1 MTPLAPS
8 FQLLFSLSPP
18 VGGDPPET
26 QTQGL
31 KSTKHDP
38 EPRVSTCLKV
48 LPSTARLAVQI
59 LPQSSSRSTW
69 AQARERP
76 EPSPQAPESPLVAAG
91 TGGRGGGV
99 TARLLLPPP
108 RSSIHFPAP
117 PGTTPLFSWV
127 LVPST
132 PSNLNSPQQ
141 GDLGGQGLRHGPS
154 AAAQAA
160 QAVREGPR
168 SSGSHLRAGAAPLTP
183 RPPPRQEGGG
193 PAGAPAAG
201 IHLRGAPQ
209 LSPGL
214 SPPNLN
220 SPQQGDLGGQG
231 LRHSPSAVPQAAEA
245 VREGSRSS
253 GSHSRLARRCGAAH
267 PASSSTTGGGG
278 SAGAPAAG
286 NHFRGT
292 PPALTGPLAASQ
304 PAAVNFVGAP
314 KPTSDPP
321 GASRSGR
328 HLELL
333 FTGAAGSPYEGEPPA
348 FHRFAPTNFSTGPR
362 DTGAPCTA
370 FFRSF
375 GPQWL
380 RADDGGIQSTLRV
393 RPPS

>member
-8 FQLLFSLSPP
+8 FQLPFSLSPP
-18 VGGDPPET
+18 VGGDPSFRPGSKVN
-26 QTQGL
+26 QARPGTQGIHL
-31 KSTKHDP
+31 PQGVAFHRSARSPDFAAVQLALHPGSGSREAGAKP
-38 EPRVSTCLKV
+38 PGPRV
-48 LPSTARLAVQI
+48 PSCCCRDGGGAGA
-59 LPQSSSRSTW
+59 
-69 AQARERP
+69 
-76 EPSPQAPESPLVAAG
+76 SPLVFSLHSPPVFDSLPCPPGHHSAFQPGPGPQHAFRFKFPPAG
-91 TGGRGGGV
+91 GSWWPG
-99 TARLLLPPP
+99 PPP
-108 RSSIHFPAP
+108 RPQRSSASRP
-117 PGTTPLFSWV
+117 
-127 LVPST
+127 
-132 PSNLNSPQQ
+132 
-141 GDLGGQGLRHGPS
+141 GGQGGPPVLRVTLAPR
-154 AAAQAA
+154 AP
-160 QAVREGPR
+160 VRRR
-168 SSGSHLRAGAAPLTP
+168 SPCALLHDR
-183 RPPPRQEGGG
+183 RGG

-231 LRHSPSAVPQAAEA
+231 LRHGPSAAPQAAQA

-253 GSHSRLARRCGAAH
+253 GSHSHLARRCGAAH

-286 NHFRGT
+286 IHFRGT
-292 PPALTGPLAASQ
+292 PPASQ

-333 FTGAAGSPYEGEPPA
+333 FTGAAGSPYEGEPQA

-370 FFRSF
+370 FFRSL
-375 GPQWL
+375 GPRWL
-380 RADDGGIQSTLRV
+380 RADDGGVQSTLKV

>member
-18 VGGDPPET
+18 VGGDPSET
-26 QTQGL
+26 QT
-31 KSTKHDP
+31 
-38 EPRVSTCLKV
+38 
-48 LPSTARLAVQI
+48 
-59 LPQSSSRSTW
+59 
-69 AQARERP
+69 
-76 EPSPQAPESPLVAAG
+76 
-91 TGGRGGGV
+91 
-99 TARLLLPPP
+99 
-108 RSSIHFPAP
+108 
-117 PGTTPLFSWV
+117 
-127 LVPST
+127 
-132 PSNLNSPQQ
+132 Q

-154 AAAQAA
+154 AAPQAA
-160 QAVREGPR
+160 QAVREGP
-168 SSGSHLRAGAAPLTP
+168 
-183 RPPPRQEGGG
+183 
-193 PAGAPAAG
+193 
-201 IHLRGAPQ
+201 
-209 LSPGL
+209 
-214 SPPNLN
+214 
-220 SPQQGDLGGQG
+220 
-231 LRHSPSAVPQAAEA
+231 
-245 VREGSRSS
+245 RSS

-267 PASSSTTGGGG
+267 PAPPSTTGGRGARRRPRGRDPPSGRAPALSGPLASKFKLPAAGGSRGPGPPPRPQRGTASRRGGQGGLPVLRVTLAPRAPVRRRSPRVLLHDRRGG

-292 PPALTGPLAASQ
+292 PPALTGPLATSQ

-380 RADDGGIQSTLRV
+380 RADDGGVQSTLRV

>member
-8 FQLLFSLSPP
+8 FQLPFSLSPP
-18 VGGDPPET
+18 VGGDPSET
-26 QTQGL
+26 QTQHAFRF
-31 KSTKHDP
+31 KFP
-38 EPRVSTCLKV
+38 P
-48 LPSTARLAVQI
+48 
-59 LPQSSSRSTW
+59 
-69 AQARERP
+69 
-76 EPSPQAPESPLVAAG
+76 AG
-91 TGGRGGGV
+91 GSWWPG
-99 TARLLLPPP
+99 PPP
-108 RSSIHFPAP
+108 RPQR
-117 PGTTPLFSWV
+117 
-127 LVPST
+127 ST
-132 PSNLNSPQQ
+132 ASRP
-141 GDLGGQGLRHGPS
+141 GGQGGPPVLRVTLAPR
-154 AAAQAA
+154 AP
-160 QAVREGPR
+160 VRCRSPR
-168 SSGSHLRAGAAPLTP
+168 ALLHDR
-183 RPPPRQEGGG
+183 RGG

-231 LRHSPSAVPQAAEA
+231 LRHGPSAAPQAAQA

-267 PASSSTTGGGG
+267 PRPPPRQEGGVRRRPRGRDPLSGHAPSSHRASRRLSARG
-278 SAGAPAAG
+278 SQL
-286 NHFRGT
+286 RR
-292 PPALTGPLAASQ
+292 
-304 PAAVNFVGAP
+304 AP

-370 FFRSF
+370 FFRSL
-375 GPQWL
+375 GP
-380 RADDGGIQSTLRV
+380 
-393 RPPS
+393 

>member
-18 VGGDPPET
+18 VGGDPSET
-26 QTQGL
+26 QT
-31 KSTKHDP
+31 
-38 EPRVSTCLKV
+38 
-48 LPSTARLAVQI
+48 
-59 LPQSSSRSTW
+59 
-69 AQARERP
+69 
-76 EPSPQAPESPLVAAG
+76 
-91 TGGRGGGV
+91 
-99 TARLLLPPP
+99 
-108 RSSIHFPAP
+108 
-117 PGTTPLFSWV
+117 
-127 LVPST
+127 
-132 PSNLNSPQQ
+132 Q

-154 AAAQAA
+154 AAPQAA

-168 SSGSHLRAGAAPLTP
+168 SSGSHSRLARRCGAAHPAPPSTTGGRGARRRPRGRDPPSGRAPALSGPLASKFKLP
-183 RPPPRQEGGG
+183 AAGGSRGPGPPPRPQ
-193 PAGAPAAG
+193 
-201 IHLRGAPQ
+201 RGTA
-209 LSPGL
+209 S
-214 SPPNLN
+214 
-220 SPQQGDLGGQG
+220 
-231 LRHSPSAVPQAAEA
+231 REA

-304 PAAVNFVGAP
+304 PAAVYFVGAP

-348 FHRFAPTNFSTGPR
+348 FHRFAPTNFFTGPR

-380 RADDGGIQSTLRV
+380 RADDGGVQSTLRV